1 MTQLYPVLLLHE
13 AFWRSCTFF
22 VAKICNTRGQ
32 ISRAVTG
39 FILHWASI
47 RKFMH
52 RYLLPKILCQI
63 TFQKFLHFVNGTV
76 VVDDIIWDY
85 KYMIFHILRSYGIIK
100 PTEKWNVPNNER
112 ILKAVQ
118 YLSLINLI
126 KPAKVYVLAH
136 HWHNL
141 TAVSKVPWKEQSSAG
156 TLSQYS
162 SNNNNYYYHYISL
175 LPKSLFYGNREKEH
189 PLLQDSF
196 VEFHTVAK
204 YDLHFYMFS
213 TKAGLSIAFF
223 GSFYEEWLLW
233 FEFVVLVS
241 HQGVAPGIPRKLL
254 SGTFLVCALHVL
266 CTGFSLCDNKQDLP
280 CIFFK
285 KSQVFCPVR

>member
-1 MTQLYPVLLLHE
+1 M
-13 AFWRSCTFF
+13 
-22 VAKICNTRGQ
+22 
-32 ISRAVTG
+32 
-39 FILHWASI
+39 
-47 RKFMH
+47 
-52 RYLLPKILCQI
+52 
-63 TFQKFLHFVNGTV
+63 NGTV

-162 SNNNNYYYHYISL
+162 SNNNNYYYHCISL

-196 VEFHTVAK
+196 VAIIQLPNMIFISTCFQQRRDFLSRSLAAFIK
-204 YDLHFYMFS
+204 NGFCDL
-213 TKAGLSIAFF
+213 
-223 GSFYEEWLLW
+223 
-233 FEFVVLVS
+233 
-241 HQGVAPGIPRKLL
+241 KLL
-254 SGTFLVCALHVL
+254 F
-266 CTGFSLCDNKQDLP
+266 
-280 CIFFK
+280 
-285 KSQVFCPVR
+285 

>member
-1 MTQLYPVLLLHE
+1 
-13 AFWRSCTFF
+13 
-22 VAKICNTRGQ
+22 
-32 ISRAVTG
+32 
-39 FILHWASI
+39 
-47 RKFMH
+47 MH

-63 TFQKFLHFVNGTV
+63 TFQKFLHVVNGTV

-85 KYMIFHILRSYGIIK
+85 KYMILHILRSYGIIK

-141 TAVSKVPWKEQSSAG
+141 TAVSKVPWKEQSSVG

-175 LPKSLFYGNREKEH
+175 LPKSLFYSNREKEH

-223 GSFYEEWLLW
+223 GNFYEEWLLW

-280 CIFFK
+280 CFQLDGLLVLARNHRFLFWLPWKQHLTLLSFWRQVNIVLPPPKFPSSSWCHFK
-285 KSQVFCPVR
+285 YFLGLMIPL

>member
-1 MTQLYPVLLLHE
+1 
-13 AFWRSCTFF
+13 
-22 VAKICNTRGQ
+22 
-32 ISRAVTG
+32 
-39 FILHWASI
+39 
-47 RKFMH
+47 MH
-52 RYLLPKILCQI
+52 HCYLLAKILCQI

-85 KYMIFHILRSYGIIK
+85 KYMILHILWSYGIIK

-141 TAVSKVPWKEQSSAG
+141 TAVSKVPWKEQSSVG

-175 LPKSLFYGNREKEH
+175 LPRSLFYSNREKEH

-196 VEFHTVAK
+196 VEFHTVTK

-213 TKAGLSIAFF
+213 TKAGLSITFF
-223 GSFYEEWLLW
+223 GSFWFTKSWKLRKEECEGPQLM
-233 FEFVVLVS
+233 FVHVHGGCTVGGNVKENPPEFHIKES
-241 HQGVAPGIPRKLL
+241 NC
-254 SGTFLVCALHVL
+254 SE
-266 CTGFSLCDNKQDLP
+266 KQK
-280 CIFFK
+280 FFK
-285 KSQVFCPVR
+285 MQLNHTLKKAFWVHPLMRSKKKI